1 MIEFLKKIFLNTN
14 ILKIGFNIKEQIK
27 TLKKHKINKVENI
40 FDVSIAHYLLEPDM
54 RHDIEILSQIYLNY
68 EKLNIEELLGKG
80 INRRNFSNISEE
92 EIRDYCCEQADIHLQ
107 LSQIFT
113 LQLKENDLFKLF
125 NNIEMP
131 LVDVLQKMELEG
143 INLDTNILLDF
154 SKKLSKDI
162 EKIEGNIYNI
172 SGEKFNLSSPKQ
184 MGEVLFDKMKISEK
198 VKKTKTGQHST
209 SEETLSKLKGI
220 HPIIEQILEYRSLE
234 KLLYTYVNA
243 LPLLVDKKTN
253 RIHTTFNQSVAATG
267 RLSSINPNLQNIPI
281 RTDNGRKIRVAFISK
296 NEESLFI
303 KNFP

>member
-1 MIEFLKKIFLNTN
+1 
-14 ILKIGFNIKEQIK
+14 
-27 TLKKHKINKVENI
+27 
-40 FDVSIAHYLLEPDM
+40 
-54 RHDIEILSQIYLNY
+54 
-68 EKLNIEELLGKG
+68 
-80 INRRNFSNISEE
+80 
-92 EIRDYCCEQADIHLQ
+92 
-107 LSQIFT
+107 
-113 LQLKENDLFKLF
+113 
-125 NNIEMP
+125 MP

-267 RLSSINPNLQNIPI
+267 RLSSINPNLQKVARN
-281 RTDNGRKIRVAFISK
+281 TLVKIV
-296 NEESLFI
+296 NEQREKDKELG
-303 KNFP
+303 KVK